1 MPYNT
6 KKLGMPDHAQ
16 NAAVRTYKRKSS
28 RSDIDAELHFRV
40 KIVAPLLISME
51 SKKKNNSNIFIVK

>member
-1 MPYNT
+1 
-6 KKLGMPDHAQ
+6 MPDHAQ